1 MEMYPTGS
9 SLPDCSYACGA
20 CSPCKRVMISF
31 QCSVAE
37 SCSVIYRCTCRGRY
51 YHVPS
56 RAWISTV
63 YLLFLVCVATGKYQF
78 WRVAAKLSTMFLYN
92 FVGNFNY
99 AMGPPTINIG
109 LSKAS
114 SMRVMTRPNQML
126 EAKSNI
132 SAIFFNN
139 CKMIFFSSHQV
150 ASCKLFFYH
159 MKSFRTFCLL

>member
-63 YLLFLVCVATGKYQF
+63 YLLFLVCVAATGKYQF

-92 FVGNFNY
+92 FVEILITLWALLQLILGFLRLLQC
-99 AMGPPTINIG
+99 ASWDDRIRCLKQSQMFRPFFLITARWFFF
-109 LSKAS
+109 LAS
-114 SMRVMTRPNQML
+114 SSMQ
-126 EAKSNI
+126 
-132 SAIFFNN
+132 
-139 CKMIFFSSHQV
+139 
-150 ASCKLFFYH
+150 
-159 MKSFRTFCLL
+159 